1 MNKPEDSYDSAIMR
15 VFVQPLLDED
25 LARFDEYN
33 KIPHECSKS
42 FERKINK
49 LFHREKVLSS
59 GRASLVLMKRVA
71 ICAIVGI
78 MILLVSCAAVKPL
91 REKIVNAV
99 VEWYTEYV
107 SVYFESNTSEPMLKR
122 LTYVPEK
129 YIIVQDISFED
140 YVFVR
145 YEDDK
150 GNLITFTCKPV
161 GEDVTLYDQERHTVE
176 PVMIHGNSGVFFKGE
191 NESSIITW
199 EVDGVTY
206 TISGDLPK
214 EELLKMAENIK

>member
-15 VFVQPLLDED
+15 VLVQPLLDED

-42 FERKINK
+42 FERKINR

-59 GRASLVLMKRVA
+59 GRVSLVWMKRVA
-71 ICAIVGI
+71 ICAMVGI

-107 SVYFESNTSEPMLKR
+107 AVYFESNTSDPMLKR

-129 YIIVQDISFED
+129 YVIVQDIVFED
-140 YVFVR
+140 YAFVR

-150 GNLITFTCKPV
+150 GNLITFACKPT
-161 GEDVTLYDQERHTVE
+161 GEDDTLYDQERHSVE
-176 PVMIHGNSGVFFKGE
+176 VVMIHENSGLYFKGHR
-191 NESSIITW
+191 
-199 EVDGVTY
+199 
-206 TISGDLPK
+206 K
-214 EELLKMAENIK
+214 A

>member
-15 VFVQPLLDED
+15 VLVQPLLDED
-25 LARFDEYN
+25 LVRFDEYN
-33 KIPHECSKS
+33 KIPHECSES
-42 FERKINK
+42 FERKINR
-49 LFHREKVLSS
+49 LFHREKVLLY
-59 GRASLVLMKRVA
+59 GRASLVWMKRVA
-71 ICAIVGI
+71 ICAMVGI
-78 MILLVSCAAVKPL
+78 MILFVSCAAVKPL

-107 SVYFESNTSEPMLKR
+107 AVYFESNTSDPMLKR

-129 YIIVQDISFED
+129 YIIVQDIGFED
-140 YVFVR
+140 YIFVR
-145 YEDDK
+145 YKDDK

-161 GEDVTLYDQERHTVE
+161 GEDVTLYDLERHTVE
-176 PVMIHGNSGVFFKGE
+176 TVMIHEKSGLYFKGE

-199 EVDGVTY
+199 EEDGVTY